1 MPHNEKNRPNLAA
14 ASAAVLVLVLAC
26 LGLAACGSSSGSSS
40 STSASAAS
48 TTTGSTGSTG
58 ARGANGGRF
67 AALRE
72 CLQKN
77 GITLPQRVPGQQ
89 RRGPGAAGG
98 FLGGGGGAGRPNGA
112 GGPPLPKGV
121 TRAQYEAAVKKCGGG
136 KFAGRGGGGA
146 RIKNPAFQA
155 ALAKFAT
162 CMRQNG
168 VNVPAPNTSGS
179 GPVFNTKGLDTS
191 SAQFKAAEAK
201 CQSDL
206 TGAFRHGAGAGGP
219 AGGAGGP
226 AGGGPAGAGEAPPA
240 G

>member
-1 MPHNEKNRPNLAA
+1 MPHNHTNRPKMAA
-14 ASAAVLVLVLAC
+14 ASAAVLVLLAC
-26 LGLAACGSSSGSSS
+26 LGLAACGGSSGSSS
-40 STSASAAS
+40 STSASAAG

-58 ARGANGGRF
+58 ARGANAGRF

-89 RRGPGAAGG
+89 RRPPGAAGG
-98 FLGGGGGAGRPNGA
+98 FLGGGGGAGRPSGA

-121 TRAQYEAAVKKCGGG
+121 TRAQYEAAVKKCGGS

-146 RIKNPAFQA
+146 RIKNPVFQA
-155 ALAKFAT
+155 ALAKFAS

-179 GPVFNTKGLDTS
+179 GPVFNTKGLDTTG
-191 SAQFKAAEAK
+191 AQFKAAEAK

-206 TGAFRHGAGAGGP
+206 SAAFRRGAGADGTG
-219 AGGAGGP
+219 AGGGP
-226 AGGGPAGAGEAPPA
+226 AGGGPGGGGEATPA